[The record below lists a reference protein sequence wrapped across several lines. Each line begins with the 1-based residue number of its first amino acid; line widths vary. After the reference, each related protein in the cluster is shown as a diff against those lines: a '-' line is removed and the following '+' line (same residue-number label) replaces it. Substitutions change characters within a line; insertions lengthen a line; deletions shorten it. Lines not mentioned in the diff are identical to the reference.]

1 MERNDVSAD
10 RAARSSVSRVP
21 PDRSCF
27 ARAWWRDSRFPPLG
41 IKERTGLDLEN
52 LSFVAGDGV
61 DRSAGCFRRTRPSHC
76 WGDIALDF
84 WVQGIR
90 ALFWI
95 ISRLVDDGRRLRRN
109 RCGRHCILDT
119 ASARRRA
126 RYRLVRL
133 FYGGAGFRHRIDP
146 AYSNPAQPRP
156 WRTTKN
162 VVEHRGLYLHR
173 LDVRTSG
180 FSGERDECLRISLL
194 RHLRDGIESRQR
206 VYTWQIV

>member
-1 MERNDVSAD
+1 MVRDDVSAD
-10 RAARSSVSRVP
+10 RAARPGISRVP

-52 LSFVAGDGV
+52 LSFVACDGV

-76 WGDIALDF
+76 WGDIAFDF

-109 RCGRHCILDT
+109 RCGRHCILGT
-119 ASARRRA
+119 ASAGRRA
-126 RYRLVRL
+126 GCRLVWF
-133 FYGGAGFRHRIDP
+133 FYGRAGFRYRVDP
-146 AYSNPAQPRP
+146 SHSDPAQPRP
-156 WRTTKN
+156 GRTAKD
-162 VVEHRGLYLHR
+162 VVEHRWLYLRR

-180 FSGERDECLRISLL
+180 FSGECDECLRISLL
-194 RHLRDGIESRQR
+194 RYLRDGTE
-206 VYTWQIV
+206 